1 MDLNTKLLDLL
12 NKSIY
17 SKEAFSLV
25 ELGADPD
32 ILNASGYSLLHLLI
46 FNNRMTEAFQLV
58 ELYNANI
65 NIKDK
70 YGFTPLYYMLND
82 NYSVDSLFNMIKL
95 GANPNVRN
103 KSGTAPIHMFVRSKF
118 NYALEL
124 IKIHP
129 ESIHYKSNEG
139 TPIQLMMN
147 LRHSQPFTADNYIV
161 MVRNGADPDS
171 VDRNNTSLL
180 DIILKMD
187 KPERSSEL
195 VALSKLS
202 LRERKLFTPDL
213 IDYLINIEGVMQLVT
228 DLQQDKICKQHISLL
243 ARFPQAKEMV
253 IKYIKSLGV
262 ESQESI
268 LRECLSSNSSLNQ
281 FFSVQRGWFMTSTN
295 RGTLAQLTKMQ
306 QVLIDNKI
314 REYKTLNDDP
324 EANDLNICN
333 TT

>member
-17 SKEAFSLV
+17 TKDAFSLV
-25 ELGADPD
+25 ELGADPN

-46 FNNRMTEAFQLV
+46 FNKHMTEAFQLV
-58 ELYNANI
+58 EHYKANI

-70 YGFTPLYYMLND
+70 YGFTPLYYMLNE
-82 NYSVDSLFNMIKL
+82 NYSIDSLFNMIKL

-103 KSGTAPIHMFVRSKF
+103 KSGTAPIHLFIRSKF
-118 NYALEL
+118 IYALEL

-129 ESIHYKSNEG
+129 ESIHYTSNEG

-180 DIILKMD
+180 EIILKMD

-195 VALSKLS
+195 VALSKIS
-202 LRERKLFTPDL
+202 PRERKLFTPDL
-213 IDYLINIEGVMQLVT
+213 IDYLINKEGVLQLVN

-243 ARFPQAKEMV
+243 ARYPHAKEMV
-253 IKYIKSLGV
+253 IKCIKSLDV
-262 ESQESI
+262 DAQETI

-281 FFSVQRGWFMTSTN
+281 FFSVQRGWFMTSTS

-306 QVLIDNKI
+306 HELIDNKI
-314 REYKTLNDDP
+314 RESKTINDVPEDDELILYYK
-324 EANDLNICN
+324 A
-333 TT
+333 